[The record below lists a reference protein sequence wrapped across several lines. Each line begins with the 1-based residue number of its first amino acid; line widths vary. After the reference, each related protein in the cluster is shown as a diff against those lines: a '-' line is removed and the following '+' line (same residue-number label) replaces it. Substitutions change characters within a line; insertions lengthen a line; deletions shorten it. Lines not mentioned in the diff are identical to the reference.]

1 MIIYRSR
8 MAFGY
13 AYFIDHDMPPIKNT
27 RINVWINEYP
37 GTFTTDGMVVYC
49 QICEKKVPCS
59 KKFQIVQH
67 IRTATH
73 IAASEKKVRQP
84 ILLVARCLY
93 HSLVLTALIAS
104 NIPLKKLSNPKFRNF
119 LKKYCRNQN
128 IPDESTLRK
137 NYIIDVYNET
147 TDSCGRYIANLFI
160 GKLSLEP
167 SPAYLIA
174 SKALE
179 KVNHSTIAR
188 FINDSITAFFVDT
201 SIAERVCIFISDAA
215 PYMTKAGVALKIFYP
230 NLIHVTCFAHAIH
243 RFAEEIR
250 NDIFMKAPSQI
261 QTYREQLPTL
271 PLPPEPVITQ
281 WGTWIKS
288 ACFYSEHFME
298 IKGIIN
304 QFKSSDALS
313 IRDAKEAFET
323 SSIQHDLNLIFTH
336 FSKIPKLITSLEA
349 RNLLLHNS
357 LKVMEGLL
365 TTASELPDVFSEKI
379 KTKITRLLN
388 KNPGYDSLSMIN
400 AYINGTST
408 VLPNTIT
415 SNMASK
421 FKYCPVTSC
430 DVE

>member
-1 MIIYRSR
+1 
-8 MAFGY
+8 
-13 AYFIDHDMPPIKNT
+13 MPPIKNT

-73 IAASEKKVRQP
+73 IAASEKK
-84 ILLVARCLY
+84 
-93 HSLVLTALIAS
+93 ALIAS

-250 NDIFMKAPSQI
+250 NE
-261 QTYREQLPTL
+261 EQLPTL

-430 DVE
+430 DVERSFSAFKLILDDKRHSFTMDHLEQHLVIYCYENYSSK